1 MACVNAPYAADKL
14 IAQARQLAA
23 EYRRTMGKPL
33 PGISNEI
40 AEHDA
45 IRLLGLE
52 PRSGPDASWDATDP
66 ESGRRLQIKSRTIF
80 DESKSGQRIGQ
91 LKVNQEW
98 DAVVL
103 VLMDED
109 YEPYEIYQALR
120 EDLAEY
126 LDASSGN
133 RAKRGAMSVARFKIV
148 SELVWDRVSGRQDGV
163 WDNQAG

>member
-1 MACVNAPYAADKL
+1 MATPYAPEKL
-14 IAQARQLAA
+14 IGQARKLAA

-52 PRSGPDASWDATDP
+52 SVADLETWDALDP
-66 ESGRRLQIKSRTIF
+66 ESGQRIQIKSRTIF
-80 DESKSGQRIGQ
+80 DETKSGQRIGQ

-103 VLMDED
+103 VLMDD
-109 YEPYEIYQALR
+109 RYEPYEIY
-120 EDLAEY
+120 E
-126 LDASSGN
+126 ASRDEIEEFINQSSSS
-133 RAKRGAMSVARFKIV
+133 RAKRGALSVARFKIIGR
-148 SELVWDRVSGRQDGV
+148 LRWDRVNDLDPDI
-163 WDNQAG
+163 WDNQSGV

>member
-1 MACVNAPYAADKL
+1 MSTPYAADKL

-45 IRLLGLE
+45 VRLLGLE
-52 PRSGPDASWDATDP
+52 PKASSEAGWDAVDP
-66 ESGRRLQIKSRTIF
+66 ETGWRIQIKSRTIF
-80 DESKSGQRIGQ
+80 DENKGGERIGQ
-91 LKVNQEW
+91 LKMNQEW

-109 YEPYEIYQALR
+109 YEPYEIYRALR
-120 EDLAEY
+120 DDLAEFVN
-126 LDASSGN
+126 ASNS
-133 RAKRGAMSVARFKIV
+133 RSKRGAMSVARFKIV
-148 SELVWDRVSGRQDGV
+148 GELVWDRVNGRSDGV
-163 WDNQAG
+163 WDNQA

>member
-1 MACVNAPYAADKL
+1 MTQPYAADRL

-45 IRLLGLE
+45 VRLLGLE
-52 PRSGPDASWDATDP
+52 PRQEAEGGWDAVDP
-66 ESGRRLQIKSRTIF
+66 ASGRRVQIKSRTIF
-80 DESKSGQRIGQ
+80 DETRGGERIGQ
-91 LKVNQEW
+91 LKMGQSW
-98 DAVVL
+98 DSVVL
-103 VLMDED
+103 VLMDEN
-109 YEPYEIYQALR
+109 YEPYEIYEALR
-120 EDLAEY
+120 EDLAEFV
-126 LDASSGN
+126 DGASN

-148 SELVWDRVSGRQDGV
+148 GELVWDRVNGRCGGL

>member
-1 MACVNAPYAADKL
+1 MNTPFAADKL
-14 IAQARQLAA
+14 ISQARQLAA

-45 IRLLGLE
+45 VRLLGLE
-52 PRSGPDASWDATDP
+52 PDAAADVSWDATDP
-66 ESGRRLQIKSRTIF
+66 DSGERLQIKSRTIF

-91 LKVNQEW
+91 LKMNQEW
-98 DAVVL
+98 DAVLL

-109 YEPYEIYQALR
+109 YEPYEIYKARR
-120 EDLAEY
+120 EELAEY
-126 LDASSGN
+126 VDASSR
-133 RAKRGAMSVARFKIV
+133 RAKRGAMSVARFKII